1 MNESIIDIN
10 TFGIRLSEV
19 INEHPDF
26 YEKTGIGIE
35 TIKDMKKDISK
46 VYADELI
53 LISNQYQVS
62 IDWLLGL
69 SERKEIS

>member
-35 TIKDMKKDISK
+35 TIEDMKKDLSK
-46 VYADELI
+46 VYVDDLL
-53 LISNQYQVS
+53 LISTQYQLS

-69 SERKEIS
+69 SERKPLS